1 MNKSRLTKEEQDRWQ
16 KLIVSAY
23 TKLSRNNELTDIEK
37 RVIEWRDKY
46 HALSDEKKRILKGI
60 KDNE

>member
-1 MNKSRLTKEEQDRWQ
+1 MNKSRLTKEEQKMWQ

-46 HALSDEKKRILKGI
+46 HALSDEKIRILEEI
-60 KDNE
+60 K

>member
-1 MNKSRLTKEEQDRWQ
+1 MNKSRLTAEEQKMWQ
-16 KLIVSAY
+16 KLMVSAY

-46 HALSDEKKRILKGI
+46 HALADEKKRIIRG
-60 KDNE
+60 E

>member
-1 MNKSRLTKEEQDRWQ
+1 MNKSRLTKEEQKMWA
-16 KLIVSAY
+16 KLIVSAL

-46 HALSDEKKRILKGI
+46 HALSDEKKQILKEI
-60 KDNE
+60 K

>member
-1 MNKSRLTKEEQDRWQ
+1 MNKSRLTSEEQKMWQ
-16 KLIVSAY
+16 KLMVSAY

-46 HALSDEKKRILKGI
+46 HALSDEKKQIIRG
-60 KDNE
+60 E